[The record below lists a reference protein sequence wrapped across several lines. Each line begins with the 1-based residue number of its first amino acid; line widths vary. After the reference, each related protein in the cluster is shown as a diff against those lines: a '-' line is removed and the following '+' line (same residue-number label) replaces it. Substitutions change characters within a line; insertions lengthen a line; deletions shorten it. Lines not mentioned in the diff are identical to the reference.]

1 MQVPAGDQVR
11 RVLQRRPG
19 PWQYNAA
26 RVALTPGTR
35 IGSYEIASQIGVGGM
50 GEVYRATDT
59 NLGRAV
65 AIKVLPDAVA
75 QDGERL
81 ARFDREARTLAAL
94 NHPNLATIHGLERS
108 PSTGAGQAGAIA
120 LVMELV
126 EGPTL
131 ADRIAQGAI
140 PVDEAL
146 GIARQIT
153 EALEAAHEQG
163 IIHRDLKPANIKLRP
178 DGAVKVLDFGLA
190 KAMEPTGAMSP
201 GSSMSPTIT
210 TPAMTQA
217 GLILGTAAY
226 MSPEQARGKPVDRRA
241 DIWAFG
247 CVLYEMLTGARAFED
262 EDVSMTLSKVLQRD
276 PDLTALPPG
285 VPPRVVRV
293 LELCLRKDA
302 RQPPSDIHDVRL
314 ALDGAFETAAPA
326 APVEAVAAVR
336 PPLPMWRRAVP
347 ALALLGLGALVAGAA
362 VWTAVTPQTPVAVT
376 RFVDELPV
384 GLNSGVSAFVS
395 VLDVSPDGSQYVYA
409 ASDGLYRREV
419 NAGPLAQPL
428 IQLSGAFQITPV
440 FSPDGRS
447 VAYFEGGAAA
457 ATAAAGGAGA
467 WKKVAV
473 TGGAPVTLAAGAFPL
488 GASWTDDA
496 FLVYADQVDGIMRL
510 SSNGGT
516 PEVLVEASDG
526 ETLVSPQVLP
536 GGGAVLFTTFP
547 SSGNALEGAHVV
559 VQRVASG
566 ERRTLVPGGFAAR
579 YVSSG
584 HLLYMIGGVLYAQP
598 FDADTLEVVPGPVP
612 VVEGVQ
618 QSLAAT
624 RTFSVSEQGTLV
636 YVPGPSAA
644 IAGGGAAPLGL
655 VDRDGRAVPLEMPA
669 GPYDHP
675 RVSPDGRWVAYT
687 QAFNDG
693 EDVSVYEIGSGNAP
707 RRLTFGGHRDPI
719 WSADSTR
726 VIFQSAREGD
736 RGLFWQRADGTGPA
750 ERLTTA
756 EEGTG
761 HEPDSA
767 SRDGRWLSFT
777 VTHGPDVTDEA
788 AVWTLALD
796 TREAS
801 PFAADPTHRLSR
813 SVISPDGRWI
823 AYQSNETGQNEIF
836 VQPFP
841 ATGAKYLLPY
851 PVDNH
856 FPMWSPDGR
865 QLYYVPG
872 PGQFAAVS
880 VTTESGF
887 AFGNPTP
894 LPVGGALRGGGPNQ
908 LRPIDVMPDGQFL
921 GILEGSATG
930 GGDNRHVN
938 VVQHWFTEL
947 ERLVPTD

>member
-94 NHPNLATIHGLERS
+94 NHPNIATIHGLERS

-302 RQPPSDIHDVRL
+302 RQRASDIHDVRL

-362 VWTAVTPQTPVAVT
+362 VWTVVTPQTPVAVT

-447 VAYFEGGAAA
+447 VAYFEGGPRPPRRP
-457 ATAAAGGAGA
+457 
-467 WKKVAV
+467 KV
-473 TGGAPVTLAAGAFPL
+473 
-488 GASWTDDA
+488 
-496 FLVYADQVDGIMRL
+496 
-510 SSNGGT
+510 
-516 PEVLVEASDG
+516 E
-526 ETLVSPQVLP
+526 
-536 GGGAVLFTTFP
+536 
-547 SSGNALEGAHVV
+547 
-559 VQRVASG
+559 
-566 ERRTLVPGGFAAR
+566 LVPGRRLPSPVEHPSRSRRAHFLWAR
-579 YVSSG
+579 AGPTTRSWCTRTRSTASCGSPATAGRRKSSSRPAT
-584 HLLYMIGGVLYAQP
+584 VRRSSPRRCCRVA
-598 FDADTLEVVPGPVP
+598 GPCCSRRSRAP
-612 VVEGVQ
+612 P
-618 QSLAAT
+618 AT
-624 RTFSVSEQGTLV
+624 RSK
-636 YVPGPSAA
+636 GPTSSCSAWR
-644 IAGGGAAPLGL
+644 P
-655 VDRDGRAVPLEMPA
+655 
-669 GPYDHP
+669 
-675 RVSPDGRWVAYT
+675 
-687 QAFNDG
+687 
-693 EDVSVYEIGSGNAP
+693 GSGG
-707 RRLTFGGHRDPI
+707 R
-719 WSADSTR
+719 SC
-726 VIFQSAREGD
+726 
-736 RGLFWQRADGTGPA
+736 RA
-750 ERLTTA
+750 
-756 EEGTG
+756 
-761 HEPDSA
+761 A
-767 SRDGRWLSFT
+767 SL
-777 VTHGPDVTDEA
+777 
-788 AVWTLALD
+788 LA
-796 TREAS
+796 TCRAG
-801 PFAADPTHRLSR
+801 
-813 SVISPDGRWI
+813 ISC
-823 AYQSNETGQNEIF
+823 T
-836 VQPFP
+836 
-841 ATGAKYLLPY
+841 
-851 PVDNH
+851 
-856 FPMWSPDGR
+856 
-865 QLYYVPG
+865 
-872 PGQFAAVS
+872 
-880 VTTESGF
+880 
-887 AFGNPTP
+887 
-894 LPVGGALRGGGPNQ
+894 
-908 LRPIDVMPDGQFL
+908 
-921 GILEGSATG
+921 
-930 GGDNRHVN
+930 
-938 VVQHWFTEL
+938 
-947 ERLVPTD
+947 